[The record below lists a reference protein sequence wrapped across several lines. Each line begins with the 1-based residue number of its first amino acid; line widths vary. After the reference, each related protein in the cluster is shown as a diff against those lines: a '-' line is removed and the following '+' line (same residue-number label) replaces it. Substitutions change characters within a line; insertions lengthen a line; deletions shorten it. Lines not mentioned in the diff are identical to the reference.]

1 MILSLLKNLFYFII
15 VVCLF
20 LSNSIGFRW
29 RTQTH
34 KLSSVLFRVGT
45 VTDDSIVLFNLRGDE
60 VLKFDC
66 VYKEF

>member
-1 MILSLLKNLFYFII
+1 MILSLLKNLFYFIM
-15 VVCLF
+15 CLF